1 MLAVMALQMS
11 VWASFHM
18 ARRKNWVTKWKKK
31 KGVQH
36 SGSKVSDGAPGKK
49 PDEKALLKKAVLE

>member
-1 MLAVMALQMS
+1 
-11 VWASFHM
+11 M

-31 KGVQH
+31 KGGQH